1 MDEQARKIAL
11 CMISYGVY
19 ILTSKLDNEVSAA
32 TVTWVSQASFEP
44 PMLSVCIKRSSGSYK
59 IIKNRGEFLLHMLGE
74 DQKKLAS
81 RFLKPSK
88 VENDRINGEKFEMK
102 NDLPLLAAVPSYIR
116 CRVLEILDSTNV
128 RRGITIRELED
139 QTFKIDDIYVPMKRR
154 RTIDPVAVN
163 AIAESI
169 LEEGQRT
176 PILVRRDRERVV
188 LVEGLQRLEA
198 CRSLGEKTIV
208 GLIVQARHK

>member
-1 MDEQARKIAL
+1 M
-11 CMISYGVY
+11 
-19 ILTSKLDNEVSAA
+19 
-32 TVTWVSQASFEP
+32 
-44 PMLSVCIKRSSGSYK
+44 
-59 IIKNRGEFLLHMLGE
+59 
-74 DQKKLAS
+74 
-81 RFLKPSK
+81 
-88 VENDRINGEKFEMK
+88 
-102 NDLPLLAAVPSYIR
+102 
-116 CRVLEILDSTNV
+116 

-139 QTFKIDDIYVPMKRR
+139 QTFRIEDVYVPMKRR

-163 AIAESI
+163 AIAESM

-208 GLIVQARHK
+208 GLIVQARRK